1 MGKQVILC
9 CQEKHRRE
17 VLAARTPNRHRW
29 SGREYSG
36 DRENHGEGTR
46 QNAPVTSGEGGPSTY
61 YDLLR
66 KGVVAAETSGKRLFT
81 KNTGP
86 CEHANGCIRTDAC
99 PVLEG

>member
-1 MGKQVILC
+1 MGTIAALLLALSCSALVIYPIV
-9 CQEKHRRE
+9 RRMRRNGFIVAALPLALAFG
-17 VLAARTPNRHRW
+17 VLPVSYTHLDV
-29 SGREYSG
+29 YK
-36 DRENHGEGTR
+36 R
-46 QNAPVTSGEGGPSTY
+46 Q
-61 YDLLR
+61 DLLR